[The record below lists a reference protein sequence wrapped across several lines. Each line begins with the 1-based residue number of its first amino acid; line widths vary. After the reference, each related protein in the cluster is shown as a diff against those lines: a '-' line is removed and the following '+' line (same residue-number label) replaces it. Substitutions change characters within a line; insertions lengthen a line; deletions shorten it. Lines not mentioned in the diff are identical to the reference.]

1 MKELDF
7 SFEQSP
13 WETFL
18 NGTNSGARIPA
29 VHLLTML
36 EGEGEDTLEEVAELL
51 EARKLHLELSGFPK
65 GIGQGQAAVRLRR
78 EAELAQRQ
86 LKPKD
91 FEENDPLRL
100 YLEELEITPAF
111 GDERILAERAAQGDE
126 RAMEQLTHLGL
137 SWVVELAREFAGR
150 GVLLL
155 DLIQEGSLALW
166 QTVQQLTQEDYEG
179 QRDRRI
185 RNAMTLA
192 LIRQARDSGLGQK
205 LRTAMQDYRSV
216 DDRLLSELGRNP
228 TLEEI
233 AEQLHMS
240 REEAET
246 VKKML
251 DNAYLLQ
258 QATKGTQPQEEA
270 PEEETQAVEDTAY
283 FQMRQRI
290 MELLSQL
297 TPEDAELLTL
307 RYGLEKGRPMSAEEV
322 GRRMNLTPEE
332 VTAREAAALSR
343 LRNA

>member
-18 NGTNSGARIPA
+18 NGTKNGARIPA

-111 GDERILAERAAQGDE
+111 GDERILAERAARGDE

-137 SWVVELAREFAGR
+137 SRVVELAREFAGR

-166 QTVQQLTQEDYEG
+166 QTVQQLTQEAYEG

-246 VKKML
+246 VKQML

-258 QATKGTQPQEEA
+258 QATKGTQPQEEI

-332 VTAREAAALSR
+332 VTARETAALSR
-343 LRNA
+343 LRNV